1 MSRLVCRKCWAWY
14 SDRETS
20 CPRCRTPLVAVDTA
34 PEPQAA
40 TPPVAPEDPTAPTAG
55 LLPVPASAPPAGRG
69 WALRLRLLLVV
80 AIIVIAAVI
89 AVLTLAP
96 ATTSADGAFSVRVPS
111 GWNHKTDF
119 VLPGGETPVLTLY
132 GQVTDGIQAHIIVTN
147 NHTDYIP
154 LSQIEQVWPSIV
166 ARQVAGLP
174 AGFTPLTTRMVG
186 GTNGLSTEYRSS
198 QVGFVFIIV
207 DHANHT
213 YLISYSAA
221 ASQFNRLRDGDFA
234 GVINSWH
241 WN

>member
-1 MSRLVCRKCWAWY
+1 
-14 SDRETS
+14 
-20 CPRCRTPLVAVDTA
+20 VDTA

-111 GWNHKTDF
+111 GWHHKTDF

-132 GQVTDGIQAHIIVTN
+132 GQVTDGVQAHIIVTN
-147 NHTDYIP
+147 NHGNYIP
-154 LSQIEQVWPSIV
+154 LSQIEQVWPSV
-166 ARQVAGLP
+166 LASQLAGLP
-174 AGFTPLTTRMVG
+174 AGFSPLTATTVG
-186 GTNGLSTEYRSS
+186 G
-198 QVGFVFIIV
+198 
-207 DHANHT
+207 A
-213 YLISYSAA
+213 
-221 ASQFNRLRDGDFA
+221 
-234 GVINSWH
+234 
-241 WN
+241 